1 MLGATPDGLKGKDT
15 NNHKAGYSD
24 EKQYIKLYLTE
35 HVTPHKCNERRERER
50 ESKSVLK

>member
-24 EKQYIKLYLTE
+24 EKQYLKLYLTE
-35 HVTPHKCNERRERER
+35 HVTPHKCNERR
-50 ESKSVLK
+50 